1 MADIRGQTK
10 LIIKRGNEYLVG
22 LVMGGPELRWSTC
35 PWDAWWTRNPEEAQ
49 QVARKTGGDVWLFNP
64 VAGTARESTYNI

>member
-1 MADIRGQTK
+1 MADIRKETK

-35 PWDAWWTRNPEEAQ
+35 PWDAW
-49 QVARKTGGDVWLFNP
+49 
-64 VAGTARESTYNI
+64 